1 MSISLTEALKR
12 FVKERTKAGNF
23 SNPSDYV
30 CSPIREDQR
39 RLAAEKVLAEMV
51 AKHVAANP
59 SVSPESL
66 DKLRAEFW
74 LRWIELKGEID
85 KGRSCPTAWC
95 SFSAPTVI
103 SGLCRIVQAVI
114 ADKLTRGSSLKGAMV
129 SRVM

>member
-1 MSISLTEALKR
+1 MRASAMSISLTEALKR

-30 CSPIREDQR
+30 CSLIREDQR

-59 SVSPESL
+59 SVSPENL

-85 KGRSCPTAWC
+85 KGLASIEANRDAMA
-95 SFSAPTVI
+95 F
-103 SGLCRIVQAVI
+103 GRIVE
-114 ADKLTRGSSLKGAMV
+114 DLK
-129 SRVM
+129 RQ